1 ERYPEDG
8 GFPPSM
14 LTHRLALNAYGS
26 GRRLVAQKYV
36 SNGLVEPE
44 LERLV
49 KDRDVAYIHVRD
61 TDAGCY
67 DFCIE
72 KASEEND
79 LHKGEPASGGYS
91 HE

>member
-1 ERYPEDG
+1 M
-8 GFPPSM
+8 PSYRVVSM
-14 LTHRLALNAYGS
+14 GDRIADAV
-26 GRRLVAQKYV
+26 RRTRV
-36 SNGLVEPE
+36 S
-44 LERLV
+44 
-49 KDRDVAYIHVRD
+49 AYIHVRD